1 MALAVSIAM
10 ALSIT
15 QLKNDQI
22 LVQRLGSIQTCAM
35 LHDVCIAKSGTITQS
50 RMRVH
55 QYHAMDRPEEVIPC
69 GDNFFQDGDL
79 LRNLAQDAIIGGSN
93 AWLDINM
100 DEDNLENKKKPE

>member
-1 MALAVSIAM
+1 
-10 ALSIT
+10 
-15 QLKNDQI
+15 
-22 LVQRLGSIQTCAM
+22 M

-79 LRNLAQDAIIGGSN
+79 LRNLA
-93 AWLDINM
+93 
-100 DEDNLENKKKPE
+100 